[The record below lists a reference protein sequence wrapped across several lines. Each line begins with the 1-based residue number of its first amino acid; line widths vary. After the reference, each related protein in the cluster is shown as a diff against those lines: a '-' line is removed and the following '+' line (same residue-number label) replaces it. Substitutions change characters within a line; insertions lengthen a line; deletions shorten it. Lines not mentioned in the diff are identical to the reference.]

1 VSGQVHTLAA
11 VCLVKEPSDTQFRV
25 LVGMKIG
32 WDVLEKKR
40 NLLTLPVIRSQFSSL
55 VFIGCL
61 GEEAVFVG
69 DKARM

>member
-1 VSGQVHTLAA
+1 
-11 VCLVKEPSDTQFRV
+11 
-25 LVGMKIG
+25 MKIG
-32 WDVLEKKR
+32 WDVLEKKK
-40 NLLTLPVIRSQFSSL
+40 NLLTLLVIRSQFPKL